1 MKLLV
6 SSLEFVNK
14 MSINVKLNVMVLVIF
29 IMFGGK
35 FGLCVVLIDNM
46 KIVIILIINFVII
59 VCNK

>member
-29 IMFGGK
+29 IIFGGK
-35 FGLCVVLIDNM
+35 FGLCVVLIDSM